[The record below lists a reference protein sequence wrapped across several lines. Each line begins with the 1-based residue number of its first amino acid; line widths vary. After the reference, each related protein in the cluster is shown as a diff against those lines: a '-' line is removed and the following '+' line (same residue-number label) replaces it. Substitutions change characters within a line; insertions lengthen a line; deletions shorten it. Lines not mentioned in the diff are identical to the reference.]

1 MHTYIHILPRAS
13 FITYVKSDVA
23 RLSKWSRQMFFN
35 VSGLTIN
42 GIKNDVTNHL
52 KEINREIINTV
63 NQYSGRLVAAKSH
76 FNVAYSLPRLSSR
89 YVYDASL

>member
-1 MHTYIHILPRAS
+1 
-13 FITYVKSDVA
+13 
-23 RLSKWSRQMFFN
+23 MFFN

-42 GIKNDVTNHL
+42 GIKNDVTNHS

-76 FNVAYSLPRLSSR
+76 FNVAYLLPRLSSR
-89 YVYDASL
+89 YVCDASL